1 MMMMIS
7 TSVPKPYY
15 ISTIYVNNIIA
26 VLFCS
31 HFINFSCD
39 EKHTFSFFRSI
50 RFISSNYPIAG
61 KRSCIM
67 LDPFTIE
74 IIKSTVPVLQIH
86 GKTITTAFYSMLFE
100 NHPELLNIF
109 NHANQRQGKQQTAL
123 ANAVIA
129 AAANIDQL
137 ENILPVV
144 KQIAE
149 KHRALGVLPEHYP
162 IVGETLLS
170 AIQQVL
176 GDAATPEIIGAW
188 AKAYDVIADAF
199 IGVEVD
205 MYREAAEVPGGW
217 RGFRN
222 FVVSQKI
229 KESEL
234 ITSFYLTP
242 QDGAAISSY
251 LPGQYITVRVQPE
264 GEQYTHIRHYSLST
278 ASGQP
283 YYRITV
289 KREDE
294 AVNKPAGVVST
305 YLHEAVDIGTVL
317 EVSAPAGDFTLDLN
331 SDIPVVLISGG
342 VGLSPMVSMLE
353 TLAAEQPQREVT
365 YIHAAIHGRLHAMK
379 GLIEELTQCHP
390 HLKSYVCY
398 ESPAEGEDCDK
409 SGYIDLPWL
418 QEVADPN
425 ADFYFCGPTPFM
437 STIFKALLEWKV
449 PKERIHFE
457 FFGPAGS
464 LEE

>member
-1 MMMMIS
+1 
-7 TSVPKPYY
+7 
-15 ISTIYVNNIIA
+15 
-26 VLFCS
+26 
-31 HFINFSCD
+31 
-39 EKHTFSFFRSI
+39 
-50 RFISSNYPIAG
+50 
-61 KRSCIM
+61 M
-67 LDPFTIE
+67 LDPHIIE
-74 IIKSTVPVLQIH
+74 IIKSTVPVLQVH
-86 GKTITTAFYSMLFE
+86 GKSITTAFYGMLFE

-109 NHANQRQGKQQTAL
+109 NHANQRQGKQQAAL

-144 KQIAE
+144 KQIAV

-176 GDAATPEIIGAW
+176 GDAATPEIMDAW
-188 AKAYDVIADAF
+188 AQAYGIIADAF
-199 IGVEVD
+199 IGIEGE
-205 MYREAAEVPGGW
+205 MYREVAEAPGGW
-217 RGFRN
+217 SGFRN
-222 FVVSQKI
+222 FVVSQKV

-234 ITSFYLTP
+234 ITSFYLSP
-242 QDGAAISSY
+242 QDGGAISSY

-283 YYRITV
+283 YYRISV

-294 AVNKPAGVVST
+294 AVNKPAGIVST
-305 YLHEAVDIGTVL
+305 YLHEAVDVGNVL
-317 EVSAPAGDFTLDLN
+317 EVSTPAGVFTLDQGI
-331 SDIPVVLISGG
+331 DIPVVLISGG
-342 VGLSPMVSMLE
+342 VGLTPMVSMLE
-353 TLAAEQPQREVT
+353 TLATEQPEREVT
-365 YIHAAIHGRLHAMK
+365 YIHAAINGRLHAMK
-379 GLIEELTQCHP
+379 GLINELVQCHH

-398 ESPAEGEDCDK
+398 ESPVEGDVYDK
-409 SGYIDLPWL
+409 SGYIDLAWL

-437 STIFKALLEWKV
+437 SAIYKILLEWNV
-449 PKERIHFE
+449 PEERIHFE

-464 LEE
+464 LIE